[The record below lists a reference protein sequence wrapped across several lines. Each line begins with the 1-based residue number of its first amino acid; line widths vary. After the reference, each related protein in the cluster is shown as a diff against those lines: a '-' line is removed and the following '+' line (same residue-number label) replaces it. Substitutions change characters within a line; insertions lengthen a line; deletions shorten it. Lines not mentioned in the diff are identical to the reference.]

1 MRRSDV
7 ITRCNERIRPN
18 MMMVRNCWT
27 VLAAVL
33 VAVALPSSA
42 RTESYPSKNLTI
54 VVSLA
59 AGTGM
64 DAVARLYAE
73 KLSEALGKPVLV
85 ENKPGAST
93 TLAANQVASAPA
105 DGHTL
110 VVLTSIALS
119 INPTLYKHLNYDPQ
133 DFVPISLYVKSPF
146 ILVTNPALPPRT
158 VPEFIKFAKESKPP
172 LSYASIGVGSLQH
185 MSMEFAK
192 QRFGFE
198 ATHVPY
204 RSTAQLATDLVA
216 GHVVASFVEAGLSI
230 PLVKDGKLRALAVS
244 AAQRLPLLPDVPPFF
259 EAAGAP
265 DYEGVSWHMLLMS
278 SKTPKPIVDRL
289 HAEMKRIMA
298 DPEMRE
304 RVAAIGLIPNDT
316 PSIEEMRA
324 YIASERLKWGTLVK
338 QLGLEGS
345 Q

>member
-1 MRRSDV
+1 MKALWIGWLS
-7 ITRCNERIRPN
+7 
-18 MMMVRNCWT
+18 
-27 VLAAVL
+27 LAATMIPL
-33 VAVALPSSA
+33 QHPSA
-42 RTESYPSKNLTI
+42 RAENYPSKNITI

-64 DAVARLYAE
+64 DTVTRLYAE
-73 KLSEALGKPVLV
+73 KLSQALGRPVIV
-85 ENKPGAST
+85 ENKPGAAT
-93 TLAANQVASAPA
+93 TLAAAQVAAAPA

-119 INPTLYKHLNYDPQ
+119 INPTLYKQLSYDPQ

-146 ILVTNPALPPRT
+146 ILVTNPALPPKT
-158 VPEFIKFAKESKPP
+158 VPEFIQFAKQANPP
-172 LSYASIGVGSLQH
+172 LNYASIGTGSLQH

-198 ATHVPY
+198 ATHIPY
-204 RSTAQLATDLVA
+204 RSTAQLVTDLLA

-244 AAQRLPLLPDVPPFF
+244 AAQRLPLLPEVPPFS
-259 EAAGAP
+259 EAADAP

-278 SKTPKPIVDRL
+278 SKTPAPIVERL

-298 DPEMRE
+298 DPELRQKISE
-304 RVAAIGLIPNDT
+304 VGLIPNDS
-316 PSIEEMRA
+316 PSIDEMRA
-324 YIASERLKWGTLVK
+324 YIRSERLKWGALVK